1 MGSENNKLKIRS
13 HENKSSLIRSPVTML
28 RDKQPSLPVTVTAFK
43 WLCPG
48 VLPEVSGQ
56 LVASCKTPLAALPR
70 TPVWFLTCGSKQE
83 DWLKPA
89 LTFPP
94 GVMTCLFRS
103 FKSIRKTDWQSC
115 LKPGIPLNLL
125 AHRLC
130 VHAAR
135 NMPRMST
142 VLQCGWM
149 CGIFK
154 MQNRGRGKKEEAA
167 SAISHCW
174 SNTRDIGMT
183 SQSTSQFSPPGSSAS
198 LPFPMVKPNL
208 FWSPFISYVQPLPL
222 VNPPPSPR
230 SLSGSVSHI
239 PDRLGHSLAIQ
250 PCRANTQRSSWGHHA
265 LWTFNYMTQWAD
277 DAIKVEDWINSTPG
291 IDSIKSEILF
301 F

>member
-154 MQNRGRGKKEEAA
+154 MQNRGRGKKRR
-167 SAISHCW
+167 SRKCNFTLLIKHKGHWNDQSKHLPVQ
-174 SNTRDIGMT
+174 SPRLL
-183 SQSTSQFSPPGSSAS
+183 SQSPLSHGETQSVLKSFYLLRTTPP
-198 LPFPMVKPNL
+198 PCK
-208 FWSPFISYVQPLPL
+208 
-222 VNPPPSPR
+222 PPPSPR